1 MEKVED
7 VTPPVEGAPAG
18 GADAAAA
25 PAVEGGPASDEAA
38 GDKPAF
44 YSSFF
49 PFFSLSF
56 FLLCLKE
63 LVEHIRHSERR
74 HSGLPEYRRLL
85 HSFRTVAIISW

>member
-7 VTPPVEGAPAG
+7 VTVEGAPAG

-44 YSSFF
+44 YTETLLFF
-49 PFFSLSF
+49 PFSLFLSF
-56 FLLCLKE
+56 CF
-63 LVEHIRHSERR
+63 
-74 HSGLPEYRRLL
+74 
-85 HSFRTVAIISW
+85 A